1 MRLRDSFRN
10 KSSFPYAI
18 YNRALKSVK
27 KDGLTL
33 KDIPAELRASRSIV
47 FAAVRQNPQALQY
60 ASKELQADQAIRVA
74 MAAKPADGPKNTL
87 Q

>member
-1 MRLRDSFRN
+1 MSLRDNFRN
-10 KSSFPYAI
+10 TSSFPYAR
-18 YNRALKSVK
+18 YNRALKGVK

-47 FAAVRQNPQALQY
+47 LAAVRQNPQALQY
-60 ASKELQADQAIRVA
+60 AAETLQADPAIIAA
-74 MAAKPADGPKNTL
+74 MTRKADSPKNTL